1 MAITETKGTPPTLEG
16 YAPWYHRPRSEGDG
30 GGVAITVR
38 NDINQNTQLVDDLEN
53 NNNQEIIW
61 IQINLN
67 RRNKIYA
74 GVYYGKQENTPADEV
89 EREMSQLRA
98 QITKLRPKG
107 HIILTGDFNAKIN
120 INQEE
125 AKQSASR
132 NGIKLEETLEDL
144 QLTAIS
150 TKSKT
155 GTWTRVPWNKKET
168 KSVIDYIVIK
178 KEDAKLVTDNTV
190 DEAESIKIQGTNK
203 SDHNTLCLTLK
214 IPHTNESTT
223 ITRWKLKNEEGWK
236 YFNEELRKIET
247 EGQLSYNQMEKSIKC
262 ILEKTIGKTRIKTNR
277 PSRGKET
284 ETIKALR
291 KDLGEKR
298 KAFNTATRKN
308 KNKHESMKAYIQSQA
323 KLKEGIEKEHREN
336 IRDLAKRISKEGG
349 TKSQLFWKEKRRIT
363 PKQSSNSHITL
374 NESGHPIE
382 DPAEAKEHIAQYF
395 ENLYQARE
403 GRPQYAEWTK
413 EIKTTIRRI
422 TESDEMKEDIN
433 PISTTE
439 TRQIRTHVLRIP
451 PAVTS
456 QAKMKNWLHECQKW
470 VSHMIGQYAH
480 I

>member
-1 MAITETKGTPPTLEG
+1 MLSFLTLKYVSLKTIWIEWSMYHILTPMWTVLGSGNDLSPVCLQAITWTNSGLFLTGLLG
-16 YAPWYHRPRSEGDG
+16 RSFSERWIGIFFIFIQQDAFENVVCHNDG

-74 GVYYGKQENTPADEV
+74 SVYYGKQENTPADEV

-98 QITKLRPKG
+98 HITKLRPKG
-107 HIILTGDFNAKIN
+107 HIILTVDFNAKIN

-125 AKQSASR
+125 AKQSSSR

-178 KEDAKLVTDNTV
+178 KEDEKLVTDNIV

-203 SDHNTLCLTLK
+203 SDHNTLCLALK

-262 ILEKTIGKTRIKTNR
+262 ILEITIGKTRIKTNR

-291 KDLGEKR
+291 KDLREKR

-308 KNKHESMKAYIQSQA
+308 KNKYKSMKAYIQSQA

-349 TKSQLFWKEKRRIT
+349 TKSQLFWK
-363 PKQSSNSHITL
+363 
-374 NESGHPIE
+374 
-382 DPAEAKEHIAQYF
+382 
-395 ENLYQARE
+395 
-403 GRPQYAEWTK
+403 
-413 EIKTTIRRI
+413 
-422 TESDEMKEDIN
+422 
-433 PISTTE
+433 
-439 TRQIRTHVLRIP
+439 
-451 PAVTS
+451 
-456 QAKMKNWLHECQKW
+456 
-470 VSHMIGQYAH
+470 
-480 I
+480 